1 MAAVQ
6 DVSEAVSE
14 RMERR
19 LVAWGVWKSAGGNGA
34 GYPAMSVIHPN
45 WTPPARGLPPR
56 LPPIGASSADE
67 IALNASIA
75 GLSVK
80 MRDALFVRYVK
91 RMSLADQAATL
102 ACSESTVL
110 MRISAAKRRLFYE
123 LM

>member
-1 MAAVQ
+1 MMALQ
-6 DVSEAVSE
+6 DVSETVSD

-19 LVAWGVWKSAGGNGA
+19 LVAWGVWRSAGGNGA

-56 LPPIGASSADE
+56 MPPAAASCADE
-67 IALNASIA
+67 VALNGRI
-75 GLSVK
+75 GELSVK

-102 ACSESTVL
+102 SCSESTVL
-110 MRISAAKRRLFYE
+110 MRIASAKRRLFYE
-123 LM
+123 LL